1 VCRLGRLRLCEL
13 VVRRTGNDAA
23 PKTRHDVH
31 VQDAPNRARRVNVAI
46 GLDDAVGSHGLRVHA
61 RCDALGTRGVDVG
74 DEDGGTSVRQMLRKR
89 RADSAHALDEDSSPS
104 TSSDPKTC
112 ARLARMP

>member
-1 VCRLGRLRLCEL
+1 
-13 VVRRTGNDAA
+13 
-23 PKTRHDVH
+23 
-31 VQDAPNRARRVNVAI
+31 
-46 GLDDAVGSHGLRVHA
+46 
-61 RCDALGTRGVDVG
+61 
-74 DEDGGTSVRQMLRKR
+74 MLRKR